1 MTRLSMVKT
10 SQSIEE
16 IKEES
21 EQLRKEIKELKAEAL
36 RRLTALEESLG
47 VSSNTN
53 VEKEQAITSLRVA
66 DAIEDEGLLPAP
78 PPIVIKSSDSKK
90 RKGVGDLLDETVWKV
105 SLSIG
110 REPGNSSQLIH
121 KYLAYLYH
129 VVHNVYTWLTLSLL
143 GTWMPK
149 TWGTSGQRLNLSFK
163 AEFTPSQLY
172 ERDDFLRGGYTNAK
186 ILHVLDG
193 QVTLSPSLTEGQR
206 IYKVK
211 NGGWQVTQGDGPLG
225 TDLLRFYIE
234 LDDEVTH
241 KGSDVYIPKGRVYCS
256 CGYFPF
262 GDSKRNRSEP
272 NMKESYAKELAS
284 IEDEIVKL
292 RQQKDEIKN
301 PFSMDKIKLS
311 NEIGKLQRK
320 AELTAGKLN
329 FASVTEPNKS
339 LLRFTEDMDV
349 GLTKEGGVCCEV
361 EKSPMMKEYH
371 ILGRF
376 SIANVKSSK

>member
-110 REPGNSSQLIH
+110 REPG
-121 KYLAYLYH
+121 
-129 VVHNVYTWLTLSLL
+129 
-143 GTWMPK
+143 TWMPK

-241 KGSDVYIPKGRVYCS
+241 KGSDLYIPKGRVYCS
-256 CGYFPF
+256 CGYFPL

>member
-1 MTRLSMVKT
+1 
-10 SQSIEE
+10 
-16 IKEES
+16 
-21 EQLRKEIKELKAEAL
+21 
-36 RRLTALEESLG
+36 
-47 VSSNTN
+47 
-53 VEKEQAITSLRVA
+53 
-66 DAIEDEGLLPAP
+66 
-78 PPIVIKSSDSKK
+78 
-90 RKGVGDLLDETVWKV
+90 
-105 SLSIG
+105 
-110 REPGNSSQLIH
+110 
-121 KYLAYLYH
+121 
-129 VVHNVYTWLTLSLL
+129 
-143 GTWMPK
+143 MPK

-186 ILHVLDG
+186 ILRVLDG
-193 QVTLSPSLTEGQR
+193 QVTLGPSLTEGQR

-241 KGSDVYIPKGRVYCS
+241 KDSDLYIPKGRVYCS

-262 GDSKRNRSEP
+262 GSDKRNGSEP
-272 NMKESYAKELAS
+272 SVKDSYAKELES
-284 IEDEIVKL
+284 IEDQIVRL

-301 PFSMDKIKLS
+301 PFSIDKIKLN

-320 AELTAGKLN
+320 AEFTAGKLN
-329 FASVTEPNKS
+329 FASVTEPDKR

-349 GLTKEGGVCCEV
+349 GLTREGGVCCEV
-361 EKSPMMKEYH
+361 EKGPMMKEYH

-376 SIANVKSSK
+376 SIANVKSGVKTEL